1 MQPFPSTGPVVVGI
15 DGSEASLGAAE
26 WAVNEAASRDVALRL
41 VFAAPN
47 ATTQGGDDLDLE
59 YGEQALRT
67 ASAAIEALGT
77 PIKLETAIRCGPP
90 ATVLVEESS
99 SADLICV
106 GSVGIGP
113 VAAAVLGS
121 TAAEVAGQAHCPVAI
136 IRRDPQRPATRS
148 DWIAVAVN
156 ASRENEL
163 VIETA
168 LELARRHQL
177 RVLASPRIGRKT
189 SALPSTTNST
199 GVWQPGSNATR
210 TSTSTP
216 WPRDPPSRTIWPAT
230 TSRYAWWSSVRKTP
244 ARSRPS
250 SVPTPTRSSLT
261 ATALCLSPAADPHTP
276 VMQPHERVID
286 VRNR

>member
-77 PIKLETAIRCGPP
+77 PIKLETAIRCGPA
-90 ATVLVEESS
+90 ATVLLEESS

-177 RVLASPRIGRKT
+177 RVLAV
-189 SALPSTTNST
+189 
-199 GVWQPGSNATR
+199 GVWQKDFGETPYDELDRRVAAWQQRYPDVDVHAVATR
-210 TSTSTP
+210 STIANYLAGHNEPVRMVVIGAEDTGQIA
-216 WPRDPPSRTIWPAT
+216 TIIG
-230 TSRYAWWSSVRKTP
+230 
-244 ARSRPS
+244 
-250 SVPTPTRSSLT
+250 
-261 ATALCLSPAADPHTP
+261 PHTHP
-276 VMQPHERVID
+276 LIAHGDCSVLVAR
-286 VRNR
+286 R